1 MIHKYAP
8 GKEPI
13 FKVFSGVFFSA
24 FCRLMYS
31 IINSIEKKDLRKVKI
46 DSLVLRVWYRL
57 GDNGFYERK

>member
-24 FCRLMYS
+24 FWRLMYS
-31 IINSIEKKDLRKVKI
+31 IINSIEKENLRKVKI